1 MKRNAI
7 IRIVLWCIVLI
18 VLLGILTTFLLGN
31 TAYRLLRSSVSTSPL
46 ETHIAVAVTTSE
58 STAPS
63 LPDTPTASSAP
74 GTATAPTVAEPS
86 ATAEATQPASMPPY
100 GIGSSFSVPMNDV
113 SEIEVE
119 WVAGT
124 ITVEQSDGTEIQIQE
139 DGEYK
144 SQYTMYVRQKGKELT
159 ITYLPWGTNLLG
171 VGSDVPTQKD
181 LTILIP
187 RDWAGEKL
195 EIASAS
201 STLDIR
207 NLTVQEFE
215 FEGGSGKAVFTD
227 CVVDSLDLATMSGDV
242 DFTGSLNKLDWE
254 AASANLTAVLSN
266 VPRELDLEGA
276 QLAAITHGDS
286 LGYMPAA
293 AVTHII
299 SRILTDENTD
309 LKEIVLDA
317 RDMMEQLFA
326 GDRHLEEL
334 IRIMNLAVE
343 LSENAADDLENIH
356 ALGEGWV
363 TEETLG
369 ISLYC
374 ALRYKD
380 DFSAGIIAS
389 VNHKGDS
396 DSTGAVTGN
405 ILGALLGY
413 SAMEEKW
420 KENLELKDVILEMA
434 DDLCHG
440 CQMREYS
447 YYYDPAWECKYIK
460 MHRFVPET

>member
-31 TAYRLLRSSVSTSPL
+31 TAYRLFRSSVSTSPL
-46 ETHIAVAVTTSE
+46 ETHVAVAVTTPE
-58 STAPS
+58 PTAPS
-63 LPDTPTASSAP
+63 LPDTTAASSAP
-74 GTATAPTVAEPS
+74 GTATAPTAAEPS

-124 ITVEQSDGTEIQIQE
+124 ITVEQGDGTEIQIQE

-195 EIASAS
+195 EITSAS

-254 AASANLTAVLSN
+254 AASATKTPL
-266 VPRELDLEGA
+266 VP
-276 QLAAITHGDS
+276 
-286 LGYMPAA
+286 
-293 AVTHII
+293 
-299 SRILTDENTD
+299 SR
-309 LKEIVLDA
+309 
-317 RDMMEQLFA
+317 
-326 GDRHLEEL
+326 
-334 IRIMNLAVE
+334 
-343 LSENAADDLENIH
+343 
-356 ALGEGWV
+356 
-363 TEETLG
+363 
-369 ISLYC
+369 
-374 ALRYKD
+374 
-380 DFSAGIIAS
+380 
-389 VNHKGDS
+389 
-396 DSTGAVTGN
+396 
-405 ILGALLGY
+405 
-413 SAMEEKW
+413 
-420 KENLELKDVILEMA
+420 
-434 DDLCHG
+434 
-440 CQMREYS
+440 
-447 YYYDPAWECKYIK
+447 
-460 MHRFVPET
+460 

>member
-31 TAYRLLRSSVSTSPL
+31 TAYRLFRSSVSTSPL
-46 ETHIAVAVTTSE
+46 ETHVAVAVTTPE
-58 STAPS
+58 PTAPS
-63 LPDTPTASSAP
+63 LPDTTAASSAP
-74 GTATAPTVAEPS
+74 GTATAPTAAEPS
-86 ATAEATQPASMPPY
+86 ATAEASQPASMPPY

-266 VPRELDLEGA
+266 VPRELDLEGVSGKMD
-276 QLAAITHGDS
+276 ITLPSNAGFTLKMEGLSQNFTSEFETTYQNKRYVCGNGACKIDVEGVS
-286 LGYMPAA
+286 SS
-293 AVTHII
+293 VT
-299 SRILTDENTD
+299 
-309 LKEIVLDA
+309 
-317 RDMMEQLFA
+317 
-326 GDRHLEEL
+326 
-334 IRIMNLAVE
+334 
-343 LSENAADDLENIH
+343 
-356 ALGEGWV
+356 
-363 TEETLG
+363 
-369 ISLYC
+369 
-374 ALRYKD
+374 LR
-380 DFSAGIIAS
+380 
-389 VNHKGDS
+389 KGNS
-396 DSTGAVTGN
+396 N
-405 ILGALLGY
+405 
-413 SAMEEKW
+413 
-420 KENLELKDVILEMA
+420 
-434 DDLCHG
+434 
-440 CQMREYS
+440 
-447 YYYDPAWECKYIK
+447 
-460 MHRFVPET
+460 

>member
-31 TAYRLLRSSVSTSPL
+31 TAFRLFRSSVSSTL
-46 ETHIAVAVTTSE
+46 ESHAAVAVVTTPE
-58 STAPS
+58 PTAPS

-74 GTATAPTVAEPS
+74 GTATAPTAAEPS
-86 ATAEATQPASMPPY
+86 ATVEATEPASMPPY

-144 SQYTMYVRQKGKELT
+144 SQYTMFVRQKGKELI
-159 ITYLPWGTNLLG
+159 ITYLPSGSNLLG
-171 VGSDVPTQKD
+171 LGNDVPTQKD

-187 RDWAGEKL
+187 QGWAGDKL

-266 VPRELDLEGA
+266 VPRELDLEGVSGKMD
-276 QLAAITHGDS
+276 ITLPSNAGFTLKMEGLSQNFTSEFETSYQSKRYVCGNGACKIDVEGVS
-286 LGYMPAA
+286 SS
-293 AVTHII
+293 VT
-299 SRILTDENTD
+299 
-309 LKEIVLDA
+309 
-317 RDMMEQLFA
+317 
-326 GDRHLEEL
+326 
-334 IRIMNLAVE
+334 
-343 LSENAADDLENIH
+343 
-356 ALGEGWV
+356 
-363 TEETLG
+363 
-369 ISLYC
+369 
-374 ALRYKD
+374 LR
-380 DFSAGIIAS
+380 
-389 VNHKGDS
+389 KGNS
-396 DSTGAVTGN
+396 N
-405 ILGALLGY
+405 
-413 SAMEEKW
+413 
-420 KENLELKDVILEMA
+420 
-434 DDLCHG
+434 
-440 CQMREYS
+440 
-447 YYYDPAWECKYIK
+447 
-460 MHRFVPET
+460 

>member
-31 TAYRLLRSSVSTSPL
+31 TAFRLFRSSVSSTL
-46 ETHIAVAVTTSE
+46 ESHAAVAVVTTPE
-58 STAPS
+58 PTAPS

-74 GTATAPTVAEPS
+74 GTATAPTAAEPS
-86 ATAEATQPASMPPY
+86 ATVEATQPASMPPY

-144 SQYTMYVRQKGKELT
+144 SQYTMFVRQKGKELI
-159 ITYLPWGTNLLG
+159 ITYTPSGSNLLG
-171 VGSDVPTQKD
+171 LGNDVPTQKD

-187 RDWAGEKL
+187 QGWAGDKL

-266 VPRELDLEGA
+266 VPRELDLEGVSGKMD
-276 QLAAITHGDS
+276 ITLPSNAGFTLKMEGLSQNFTSEFETTYQNKRYVCGNGACKIDVEGVS
-286 LGYMPAA
+286 SS
-293 AVTHII
+293 VT
-299 SRILTDENTD
+299 
-309 LKEIVLDA
+309 
-317 RDMMEQLFA
+317 
-326 GDRHLEEL
+326 
-334 IRIMNLAVE
+334 
-343 LSENAADDLENIH
+343 
-356 ALGEGWV
+356 
-363 TEETLG
+363 
-369 ISLYC
+369 
-374 ALRYKD
+374 LR
-380 DFSAGIIAS
+380 
-389 VNHKGDS
+389 KGNS
-396 DSTGAVTGN
+396 N
-405 ILGALLGY
+405 
-413 SAMEEKW
+413 
-420 KENLELKDVILEMA
+420 
-434 DDLCHG
+434 
-440 CQMREYS
+440 
-447 YYYDPAWECKYIK
+447 
-460 MHRFVPET
+460 